1 MSKVIIYN
9 QENGIM
15 AICVP
20 ANNSGLTVEEVAK
33 KDCPEGAKIVDRT
46 DLDGLDNDF
55 RNAWSCDSDMSPT
68 VDMTLA
74 KDVWRDKIR
83 KARKPKLEELEVRK
97 PLLEEQ
103 DILFMRAQEAGED
116 TSEIVATKNK
126 LRDFPAKPEIDSATT
141 VEELKAIWDNDLGDK

>member
-15 AICVP
+15 AVCVP
-20 ANNSGLTVEEVAK
+20 AENCGLTVEQIAE
-33 KDCPEGAKIVDRT
+33 KDCPEGAKIIDKT
-46 DLDGLDNDF
+46 DLDELDNEF
-55 RNAWSCDSDMSPT
+55 RNAWACDKDMNPT

-83 KARKPKLEELEVRK
+83 RARKPKLEEL
-97 PLLEEQ
+97 
-103 DILFMRAQEAGED
+103 DIQYMKAQEAGED
-116 TSEIVATKNK
+116 TSAIVETKNK
-126 LRDFPAKPEIDSATT
+126 LRDFPSKPEIDSAAT